1 VLLTPIALL
10 RRATRAVALAF
21 VIGALMVLRPGYLPA
36 MYVIALLPFAALIVA
51 GTADGLWRAQRR
63 SPFPRVGAVLTA
75 TAIVALL
82 AVVAPRWQ
90 QGDTVAMTARPDSLD
105 REAESWIAS
114 NIGHDK
120 RIIVHDL
127 QWIYLID
134 HGFDATPVKGGFY
147 SRTVVSYWPLD
158 YDPAVKRE
166 FPHGWRDFDYIVST
180 QAMRGDLTR
189 TPITAAAIA
198 HSVVMVRFGEGARAI
213 EIRAIVDKQAP
224 G

>member
-1 VLLTPIALL
+1 M
-10 RRATRAVALAF
+10 ALAY
-21 VIGALMVLRPGYLPA
+21 VIGCVMIIRPGYLPS
-36 MYVIALLPFAALIVA
+36 MYVTALLPFAALIVA
-51 GTADGLWRAQRR
+51 GTADALWRAQRR

-75 TAIVALL
+75 TAIAALL
-82 AVVAPRWQ
+82 MAVVPRWQ
-90 QGDTVAMTARPDSLD
+90 QGDSVAMTSKADSLS
-105 REAESWIAS
+105 READSWIVN
-114 NIGHDK
+114 NIPHDK

-134 HGFDATPVKGGFY
+134 HGWDASPVRGGFF

-158 YDPAVKRE
+158 YDPAVHRQ

-189 TPITAAAIA
+189 TPITWAALK
-198 HSVVMVRFGEGARAI
+198 HSLVMVSFGEGAQRI

>member
-1 VLLTPIALL
+1 
-10 RRATRAVALAF
+10 
-21 VIGALMVLRPGYLPA
+21 MVLRPGYLPA

-51 GTADGLWRAQRR
+51 GTADCLWRAQRR
-63 SPFPRVGAVLTA
+63 SPFPRVGTVLTA
-75 TAIVALL
+75 TAIVAALA
-82 AVVAPRWQ
+82 AVVPRWQ
-90 QGDTVAMTARPDSLD
+90 QGDSVATTAQADSAN
-105 REAESWIAS
+105 REAERWIVN

-134 HGFDATPVKGGFY
+134 HGFDASPVKGGFY

-158 YDPAVKRE
+158 YDPAVHRE
-166 FPHGWRDFDYIVST
+166 FPHGWRDFDYVVST
-180 QAMRGDLTR
+180 QAMRGDLSR

-198 HSVVMVRFGEGARAI
+198 HSVVVVWFGEGAQRI
-213 EIRAIVDKQAP
+213 EVRQIVGKQAP